1 MYIVM
6 APLEKRPDKKTDAE
20 GEVPSAE
27 TIGDAIAAKGAMP
40 QATTEAPA
48 QQGP

>member
-6 APLEKRPDKKTDAE
+6 APLEKRPDRKTDAE
-20 GEVPSAE
+20 GEEPSAE
-27 TIGDAIAAKGAMP
+27 TIGDAIAAKAAMP
-40 QATTEAPA
+40 QAAAETPA

>member
-6 APLEKRPDKKTDAE
+6 APQEKRPDRKTDAE
-20 GEVPSAE
+20 GDAPEVE
-27 TIGDAIAAKGAMP
+27 TIGDAIAAKGPMP
-40 QATTEAPA
+40 PAATETPA